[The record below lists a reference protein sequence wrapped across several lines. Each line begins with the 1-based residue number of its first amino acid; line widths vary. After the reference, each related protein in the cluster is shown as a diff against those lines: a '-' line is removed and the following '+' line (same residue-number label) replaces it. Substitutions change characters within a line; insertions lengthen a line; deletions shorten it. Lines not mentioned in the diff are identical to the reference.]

1 MAQVRITRFRP
12 TMRDPMDKRVEVLE
26 NEVMKLQDELRFVL
40 THLDDKNFTPEQW
53 AALNKAGGEDSGNA
67 E

>member
-12 TMRDPMDKRVEVLE
+12 SPREGNEKRIEVLE

-40 THLDDKNFTPEQW
+40 THLDAKNFTPEQW
-53 AALNKAGGEDSGNA
+53 VALMGGGNDGGA